1 MSKIEKALNRARA
14 TGQLR
19 VVTALDESQA
29 RHSMV
34 PVTERERAADPEKR
48 IAAVHAIARMR
59 ELSARSKNELADRR
73 IIFHEM
79 EQNETVKALR
89 DIRTKIIQKT
99 AGQNGVIMVSSVVGK
114 GGGSFISFNLG
125 AAFAFDAGRTA
136 LLVDCNLRNPS
147 LKQLLGSDQQ
157 QGLTDFLENPELD
170 ISQIIHP
177 IGIERLRG
185 IPAGGQCE
193 VPAEYFSSLKM
204 RQLLDDVRQRYP
216 ERYIIL
222 DAPPLT
228 DQADVQ
234 MLAELSDYVLI
245 VVPYGKVTTSQ
256 LAASISH
263 LSPEK
268 LLGVV
273 FNEVPTLPELPWRNM
288 FFQSLV
294 WLSNKITELMRKLS
308 PSRFRQQSTESK

>member
-19 VVTALDESQA
+19 VVTSSDEGQT

-34 PVTERERAADPEKR
+34 PVTGRERPADPEKR
-48 IAAVHAIARMR
+48 IAAVHAIARMN
-59 ELSARSKNELADRR
+59 ESSKRSKNELADRR
-73 IIFHEM
+73 IISHEM
-79 EQNETVKALR
+79 EQNDTVKALR

-99 AGQNGVIMVSSVVGK
+99 GGQNGVIMVSSVVGK

-147 LKQLLGSDQQ
+147 LMQLLGTDQQ
-157 QGLTDFLENPELD
+157 QGLTDYLENPELD

-204 RQLLDDVRQRYP
+204 QQLLDDVRQRYP

-228 DQADVQ
+228 EQADVQ

-245 VVPYGKVTTSQ
+245 VAPYGKVTTDQ
-256 LAASISH
+256 LAKSINH

-273 FNEVPTLPELPWRNM
+273 FNEVPTLPALPWRRM
-288 FFQSLV
+288 ISQSLA
-294 WLSNKITELMRKLS
+294 WLLKKITELMRKIAS
-308 PSRFRQQSTESK
+308 SRLRQQSPESK